1 MPVVFVIL
9 FIVAASLAIS
19 ALFVSVFDVHI
30 VTVSQFDAPLRRS
43 SSSLHVDA
51 AARLKLRIQRRRRA
65 QREGTRQL
73 LHVDDDDGEEILDE
87 AEFIVAKAYAETYG
101 RMTQC
106 NTDVVGKDCI
116 ANVVEEMDRV
126 RRRLLQNENVTFAA
140 AVDEE
145 NNNDDNDGAGQ
156 RTSDPATYSHYIVP
170 PDHPYPWWFA
180 TLLRDMPTNGVFGP
194 WHELTNANLAA
205 ATMNTDDTTPP
216 PNGGIGGLKFCS
228 IGKNGCTEWRGIFK
242 ALNAPEYCNHSNDTE
257 WKNSG
262 RSNRYCKESKLH
274 TNVKLDDDTIDS
286 MPRTVFLRDPLE
298 RLLSG
303 YLDKCVKPNI
313 RKSQGHCEPNVVFG
327 MDHLQLKTKSPA
339 TDNKGHSISDMTLV
353 VNELEREMF
362 ATYVDLMPLK
372 WNVHFVPQAFTCDL
386 YRTIDTYDF
395 VGIMGKTFMSELNRM
410 ATRYGGIL
418 PNVLDDAFHYR
429 TKLANETL
437 LATTT
442 TNVGADNAHGTKAPS
457 KVYRY
462 YSPRSIRRALEYL
475 SIDYVM
481 LGFDVPDWA
490 KEILRNDK

>member
-1 MPVVFVIL
+1 M
-9 FIVAASLAIS
+9 
-19 ALFVSVFDVHI
+19 
-30 VTVSQFDAPLRRS
+30 
-43 SSSLHVDA
+43 
-51 AARLKLRIQRRRRA
+51 
-65 QREGTRQL
+65 
-73 LHVDDDDGEEILDE
+73 HVDDDDGEEIPDE

-101 RMTQC
+101 RMTRC
-106 NTDVVGKDCI
+106 DADVVGKDCI
-116 ANVVEEMDRV
+116 AIIVEEMDRV
-126 RRRLLQNENVTFAA
+126 RRDERPQNATFAAA
-140 AVDEE
+140 AVDE
-145 NNNDDNDGAGQ
+145 NDDDDDGGGR
-156 RTSDPATYSHYIVP
+156 RTSDPATHSRYIVP

-194 WHELTNANLAA
+194 WHELTTANLADT
-205 ATMNTDDTTPP
+205 TMNTDDGTTSTSTP
-216 PNGGIGGLKFCS
+216 LKFCS

-242 ALNAPEYCNHSNDTE
+242 ALNAHEYCNHGNDME
-257 WKNSG
+257 WKNNG
-262 RSNRYCKESKLH
+262 GSNRFCKESQIH

-286 MPRTVFLRDPLE
+286 VPRTVFLRDPLE

-313 RKSQGHCEPNVVFG
+313 RKSQGHCEPNAVFG
-327 MDHLQLKTKSPA
+327 MDHLRSKMKSPA
-339 TDNKGHSISDMTLV
+339 TDNKGRSIPDMTLV
-353 VNELEREMF
+353 VNELERELF
-362 ATYVDLMPLK
+362 ATYVDLLPLK
-372 WNVHFVPQAFTCDL
+372 WNVHFVPQAFACDL

-395 VGIMGKTFMSELNRM
+395 VGMMGKTFMSELDRM

-418 PNVLDDAFHYR
+418 PNVLEDAFHYR

-442 TNVGADNAHGTKAPS
+442 TNVGADNAHGTQAPS

-490 KEILRNDK
+490 KEILRNDKMIDDDERMSV

>member
-1 MPVVFVIL
+1 MPVAFVIL
-9 FIVAASLAIS
+9 FIAAASLAIS

-43 SSSLHVDA
+43 SSSLNVDA
-51 AARLKLRIQRRRRA
+51 AARLKRRRQRRRRV

-73 LHVDDDDGEEILDE
+73 LHVDDYTKIDDGEEILDE
-87 AEFIVAKAYAETYG
+87 AEFIVARAYAETYG
-101 RMTQC
+101 RMAQC

-116 ANVVEEMDRV
+116 ANVVEEMDRTV
-126 RRRLLQNENVTFAA
+126 RRRRLLQNVTFAA
-140 AVDEE
+140 VDE

-194 WHELTNANLAA
+194 WHELTTANLAA
-205 ATMNTDDTTPP
+205 TTMNTDDSTASTSTP
-216 PNGGIGGLKFCS
+216 LKFCS

-242 ALNAPEYCNHSNDTE
+242 ALNAHEYCNHSNDTE
-257 WKNSG
+257 WKNNG
-262 RSNRYCKESKLH
+262 GSNSHCKESKLH
-274 TNVKLDDDTIDS
+274 TNVKLDDGTIDGV
-286 MPRTVFLRDPLE
+286 PRTVFLRDPLE

-303 YLDKCVKPNI
+303 YLDKCVKSNI

-327 MDHLQLKTKSPA
+327 MDHLQSKTKSAP
-339 TDNKGHSISDMTLV
+339 TDNMGRSIPDMTLV

-362 ATYVDLMPLK
+362 ATYVDLLPLK

-395 VGIMGKTFMSELNRM
+395 VGIMGKRFMSELNRM

-437 LATTT
+437 FATT
-442 TNVGADNAHGTKAPS
+442 TNVGADNAHGTQAPS
-457 KVYRY
+457 KVYQY